1 MGKGFMEKILNFIG
15 FESDDEEDL
24 PEEEVE
30 PAKQEEEPLPEDPE
44 YDDDEPRD
52 MLWAKKRKGSVV
64 ALPQKSV
71 KVVVVEPSSFDEV
84 PGIAEHLRNR
94 RPVLVNLE
102 AADKDVARRIIDFL
116 SGTTYAIVG
125 TTQKIG
131 NGVFLFA
138 PNNVDVSA
146 VSRLAMDGEGEG
158 EALPWTK

>member
-30 PAKQEEEPLPEDPE
+30 PEKHEEEPLPEEPE
-44 YDDDEPRD
+44 YEDDEPRD

-71 KVVVVEPSSFDEV
+71 KEVVVELSSFDEV

-146 VSRLAMDGEGEG
+146 VSRLAIDGEGEG